1 MTDMTAL
8 GIEVAVLRVFTDAA
22 GDFGNL
28 LGVVDAAAVP
38 TPRRQ
43 ALATELGYS
52 ETVFVD
58 LPAAGTTTA
67 QAWIFTPTTELSFA
81 GHPTVG
87 AAWWLRERGTPVE
100 TLQVP
105 AGDLQVRYSDDRTA
119 VVARAEWG
127 PEFVIHALASVDQ
140 VLAAD
145 PADYADDGY
154 HYLWAWLDRD
164 RGHIRSRMF
173 ANEPGV
179 PEDEATGSAAVRLTG
194 HLRCDLTIT
203 QGRGSQILTN
213 WHPEG
218 WVSVQGRVVSDGI
231 RRLGAQ
237 PPSVAAPSGS
247 IVPIMP
253 FVPEEP

>member
-1 MTDMTAL
+1 MNEKTGDFPAA
-8 GIEVAVLRVFTDAA
+8 GIEVAVLRVFTNAS
-22 GDFGNL
+22 GDFGNP

-38 TPRRQ
+38 AARRQ
-43 ALATELGYS
+43 ALATYLGYS

-58 LPAAGTTTA
+58 LPPAGATEA
-67 QAWIFTPTTELSFA
+67 RAWIFTPTTELSFA

-100 TLQVP
+100 ALRVP
-105 AGDLQVRYSDDRTA
+105 AGYLRVRYGDDRTA
-119 VVARAEWG
+119 VVARPEWG

-140 VLAAD
+140 VLTAD
-145 PADYADDGY
+145 PADFAGEAY

-164 RGHIRSRMF
+164 RGYIRSRMF

-194 HLRCDLTIT
+194 LLRRDLTIT
-203 QGRGSQILTN
+203 QGRGSQIETT

-218 WVSVQGRVVSDGI
+218 WVSLQGRVVSDGV
-231 RRLGAQ
+231 RCSLR
-237 PPSVAAPSGS
+237 AA
-247 IVPIMP
+247 
-253 FVPEEP
+253 E

>member
-1 MTDMTAL
+1 MSDMRVR
-8 GIEVAVLRVFTDAA
+8 GIEVAVLRVFTDIA
-22 GDFGNL
+22 GNFGNP
-28 LGVVDAAAVP
+28 LGVVDSAALPV
-38 TPRRQ
+38 PRRQ
-43 ALATELGYS
+43 ALATDLGYS

-58 LPAAGTTTA
+58 LPAAGATTA
-67 QAWIFTPTTELSFA
+67 HAWIFTPTTELAFA

-87 AAWWLRERGTPVE
+87 AAWWLRERGTPIA

-105 AGDLQVRYSDDRTA
+105 AGMLLVRYSDDLTA
-119 VVARAEWG
+119 VVASAGWG
-127 PEFVIHALASVDQ
+127 PEFVIHALPAADE

-194 HLRCDLTIT
+194 HLRRDLTIT
-203 QGRGSQILTN
+203 QGRGSQILTS
-213 WHPEG
+213 WYPDG
-218 WVSVQGRVVSDGI
+218 RVSVQGRVVSDGV
-231 RRLGAQ
+231 RRLGDR
-237 PPSVAAPSGS
+237 PS
-247 IVPIMP
+247 
-253 FVPEEP
+253 